1 MISRYCVALTCL
13 LLPAAA
19 FSSNDFAGFRIT
31 KPIKIDGTIDPEEWS
46 GVPMGEGGFDSLTG
60 DKAPEPMQF
69 WMGYDEK
76 YIYFAARMHDSAP
89 GSVHATQYQTNVSL
103 SGDDYIELDLDL
115 TGSLAAFNTFAIN
128 PRGATSI
135 SLAGGR
141 AFKREWNGDFL
152 AASRMLPDG
161 WETEARIPWQILNL
175 PGAGARNL
183 RFNLKRNWPT
193 QNRQYNYVY
202 AASGKPQDIP
212 VWTAVV
218 LPKKKLDRTL
228 KLLPYVYAGYDQR
241 DKTVI
246 NSGLDMKM
254 PITDNINFVGSI
266 NPDFR
271 NIENQILSL
280 DFSRFE
286 RLVAESRPFFQE
298 GSQYSNSALF
308 ASQRIKGFDVG
319 VNTYGRISDKSS
331 FSFINTTD
339 FAHENDLIANVTYDP
354 TTNDSF
360 RVTAASLERPTLS
373 NEAYLLRYNRQFG
386 PYTLFLRTMGSRDSK
401 RGFGDSDTAQFSY
414 FLKEWNGGISYVK
427 TSPNFLPRLGFAP
440 EVDYKGVQ
448 WFGGYNKPYKKG
460 PVAELGIN
468 VNGLDYTHVDGAPY
482 RENAEINADFGLR
495 QGLGINLDYFKER
508 FEGVDDHLWSFQL
521 RYPRNNLFRNAHVDY
536 ATGRLEGEPYNSVG
550 FGSTYRFGNRLQ
562 LSASYQAV
570 RHQGY
575 SDQLIFSENY
585 DLGRNQSISGRVVK
599 RGSDVNGFLS
609 YRRAGNRGA
618 EYYFIIG
625 DPNSRKWRNSVILK
639 VVIPFELKLG

>member
-1 MISRYCVALTCL
+1 MISRYLAALTCL
-13 LLPAAA
+13 LVPVVAVC
-19 FSSNDFAGFRIT
+19 SNDFAGYKIT
-31 KPIKIDGTIDPEEWS
+31 KPIKIDGTIDPEEWG
-46 GVPMGEGGFDSLTG
+46 GVPTAEGSYDSLTG
-60 DKAPEPMQF
+60 DKAPESMQF

-76 YIYFAARMHDSAP
+76 YIYFAARMHDSTP

-135 SLAGGR
+135 ALAGGR

-175 PGAGARNL
+175 PSSGARNL
-183 RFNLKRNWPT
+183 RFNLKRNWPK

-202 AASGKPQDIP
+202 AASGRPQDIP
-212 VWTAVV
+212 VWAAVV
-218 LPKKKLDRTL
+218 LPKKKLERTL

-241 DKTVI
+241 DKTVL
-246 NSGLDMKM
+246 NSGLDLKM
-254 PITDNINFVGSI
+254 PVTDNINFVGSI

-354 TTNDSF
+354 TPVDSF

-373 NEAYLLRYNRQFG
+373 NEAYLARYNRQFG
-386 PYTLFLRTMGSRDSK
+386 PYSLFVRTMGSKDSK
-401 RGFGDSDTAQFSY
+401 RGFGDSDIFQVNY
-414 FLKEWNGGISYVK
+414 FQKEWNGGISYNK
-427 TSPNFLPRLGFAP
+427 TSPNFFPRLGFAP
-440 EVDYKGVQ
+440 EVDYKGIQ
-448 WFGGYNKPYKKG
+448 WYGGYDKPFKKG
-460 PVAELGIN
+460 SVAELSFN
-468 VNGLDYTHVDGAPY
+468 AVGLDYAHVNGDPY
-482 RENAEINADFGLR
+482 RRNVELNGDVALR
-495 QGLGINLDYFKER
+495 QGLNFNLDYFKER
-508 FEGVDDHLWSFQL
+508 FEGVDDHLWTL
-521 RYPRNNLFRNAHVDY
+521 ALNYPRDNIFKNARISY
-536 ATGRLEGEPYNSVG
+536 ATGRLEGDPYNSISAG
-550 FGSTYRFGNRLQ
+550 ATYRFGNRLQ
-562 LSASYQAV
+562 LTANYQVV
-570 RHQGY
+570 RHRGY
-575 SDQLIFSENY
+575 EDQLIFSENY
-585 DLGRNQSISGRVVK
+585 DLGRNQSLSGRLVK
-599 RGSDVNGFLS
+599 RGGDVNGFLS

-618 EYYFIIG
+618 EYYLIVG
-625 DPNSRKWRNSVILK
+625 DPNSFKWRNSIILK
-639 VVIPFELKLG
+639 VVLPFEFKLG